1 MVVEPPAPK
10 QDRVNDN
17 VVPNRKFRR
26 PIAPGEMLRKE
37 FLQTLDVTPGAFATH
52 IGVPLA
58 DVEAFIRGEAPLS
71 ITLALR
77 IANAVGTSVAMWL
90 NMQMAC
96 DLYDAM
102 QSPEGLAATKIP
114 PLPEHLATLKPTRT
128 P

>member
-1 MVVEPPAPK
+1 M
-10 QDRVNDN
+10 NDN

-37 FLQTLDVTPGAFATH
+37 FLETLHVTPAAFATH
-52 IGVPLA
+52 IGIPLA
-58 DVEAFIRGEAPLS
+58 ELEAFIRGERALTT
-71 ITLALR
+71 TLAIR
-77 IANAVGTSVAMWL
+77 IGNAVGTSVQMWL

-102 QSPEGLAATKIP
+102 QSPEGLAATHIA
-114 PLPEHLATLKPTRT
+114 PLPEHLATLKPQ